1 LQSLLFTARR
11 VWKDYYP
18 AVDGIIFVVD
28 AADNDRFL
36 EAKVELDVS
45 LKQTLL
51 YIINK
56 DSGVRNWLKWV
67 NLMTLSNHYSETVA
81 AKCFNCYTYIN

>member
-1 LQSLLFTARR
+1 M
-11 VWKDYYP
+11 
-18 AVDGIIFVVD
+18 D

-56 DSGVRNWLKWV
+56 DSGVRNWLKLV
-67 NLMTLSNHYSETVA
+67 NLMTLSNHYSETVP